1 MEDVSLQVRA
11 GTHQPFTNRSSGE
24 SFNIEISGG
33 GYFDNG
39 SFVYGI
45 DLSTRNP
52 LNGTDRTQL
61 DDYGDEP
68 VSFYQYGMWAGY
80 LASRARF
87 GTSFLP
93 NETGSSNTCADIG
106 MFDDHMANYG
116 WAAFG
121 RTERNAYCN
130 LDAVKY
136 LSLIHI

>member
-1 MEDVSLQVRA
+1 
-11 GTHQPFTNRSSGE
+11 
-24 SFNIEISGG
+24 
-33 GYFDNG
+33 
-39 SFVYGI
+39 
-45 DLSTRNP
+45 
-52 LNGTDRTQL
+52 
-61 DDYGDEP
+61 
-68 VSFYQYGMWAGY
+68 MWAGY

-136 LSLIHI
+136 RTIRNGNEQGSVYLGGTYNFDNGIELTGDIHYWQTEADNVYYPYFVQQN